1 MDKIIDAVRNYLACP
16 QCHSQ
21 LKVGRNKI
29 SCQSCDFVGHIS
41 DGVVTTM
48 EYSQPSYF
56 DQPFEILQD
65 DKKNEKFWQLSHQR
79 QVNILTPFLKQGV
92 VGLDVGCGRS
102 LQYQKPSG
110 CFIIGL
116 ESSFLSIRANV
127 NVDLRVF
134 GTAFALPIPSD
145 SVDVIV
151 CFYSVHHM
159 VGNSL
164 SESRQNVSKAFE
176 EFVRVLKTGGDLFI
190 FEVSPWFIGKVLQK
204 ALWGLAHRVLNRKLE
219 MFLWPSKV
227 LKDIGGKA
235 MPKATL
241 NCNTFPIPM
250 FTLLPPFLAL
260 PWLQVPRFLIPVDL
274 MLYHWHM

>member
-16 QCHSQ
+16 HCHGQ
-21 LKVGRNKI
+21 LKVEHNKI
-29 SCQSCDFVGHIS
+29 LCQSCDFVGQIA

-56 DQPFEILQD
+56 DQSFELLHE
-65 DKKNEKFWQLSHQR
+65 DKKNTKFWQLSRMR
-79 QVNILTPFLKQGV
+79 QGNMLTPFLKPGV
-92 VGLDVGCGRS
+92 VVLDVGCGRS
-102 LQYQKPSG
+102 LQYQKPSN
-110 CFIIGL
+110 CFVIGL
-116 ESSFLSIRANV
+116 DPSFRSIRANV

-134 GTAFALPIPSD
+134 GTALVLPVPTD

-159 VGNSL
+159 VGDSSN
-164 SESRQNVSKAFE
+164 ETRQNVSKAFE
-176 EFVRVLKTGGDLFI
+176 EFARVLKPEGDLFI

-227 LKDIGGKA
+227 LKDIGGKT

-241 NCNTFPIPM
+241 KYNTFPVPM

-260 PWLQVPRFLIPVDL
+260 PWLQVPRLLIPVDL